1 MWVFNKVLISSI
13 YIYTFSFLFCLFYYC
28 IFFFNCI
35 TKTICDQIWGILHM
49 QCITALHCSPS
60 VSFIVGSIHLKVRK
74 VAHYTSFS
82 KLSPQSDDV
91 SQTSD
96 STPPVDVHLT
106 VMTAS
111 LMSISVVR
119 SHRAPWPRLPD
130 PGLFPRCA
138 LWKVWLQPFQTII
151 AYL

>member
-1 MWVFNKVLISSI
+1 
-13 YIYTFSFLFCLFYYC
+13 
-28 IFFFNCI
+28 
-35 TKTICDQIWGILHM
+35 M

-96 STPPVDVHLT
+96 STLPVDVHLT

-119 SHRAPWPRLPD
+119 SHRAP
-130 PGLFPRCA
+130 
-138 LWKVWLQPFQTII
+138 
-151 AYL
+151 